1 MINTMVATA
10 AGVVA
15 WSVVEAIARGR
26 PSALGAASGAVAGL
40 VGITP
45 AAGSVGPMGALV
57 IGLAAGAICVWGVTG
72 LKKLLRVDDT
82 ADVFGVH
89 AVGGIVGALL
99 TGVFFSPALGGQG
112 GEDFNMASQVAT
124 QALGV
129 GLTIVWIGVVS
140 VVGFL
145 VARLVFG
152 LRVDE
157 ESERIGL
164 DISSHGESAYE
175 S

>member
-1 MINTMVATA
+1 MV
-10 AGVVA
+10 
-15 WSVVEAIARGR
+15 
-26 PSALGAASGAVAGL
+26 
-40 VGITP
+40 
-45 AAGSVGPMGALV
+45 
-57 IGLAAGAICVWGVTG
+57 CVWGVNG
-72 LKKLLRVDDT
+72 LKRLLGADDSL
-82 ADVFGVH
+82 DVFGVH

>member
-1 MINTMVATA
+1 
-10 AGVVA
+10 
-15 WSVVEAIARGR
+15 
-26 PSALGAASGAVAGL
+26 
-40 VGITP
+40 
-45 AAGSVGPMGALV
+45 
-57 IGLAAGAICVWGVTG
+57 
-72 LKKLLRVDDT
+72 
-82 ADVFGVH
+82 
-89 AVGGIVGALL
+89 
-99 TGVFFSPALGGQG
+99 
-112 GEDFNMASQVAT
+112 MASQVAT